1 MHLVVTSPA
10 PRRSW
15 RELLEEDEDGL
26 VSQSPEWLDALC
38 DLRGYQDA
46 SRLYQAA
53 DGTRMVLPLVRR
65 RVRIPGLTVLQSMPA
80 AWGFGGPLASRP
92 LSPAHIRA
100 VLDDLSDEGALRVH
114 IRPNPLHAATWAAA
128 AGPEVVVVPRRAH
141 VLDLSG
147 GFETVWKERFTG
159 STRNKTKKAE
169 RNGVEVCCD
178 TTGRLLPV
186 FHALFG
192 QSVDRWAGQ
201 QHEPLALARWRAAR
215 RDPLPKFEAMAGRL
229 GAAFQVW
236 VATYQGRPAA
246 ALVVLRGRNA
256 HYTRGAMDKALAGES
271 HANSLLHKLAIE
283 AACEQGCRSYHM
295 GESGDSEGLNRF
307 KSRFGAQVHDYA
319 EYRLERLPLTRA
331 EGVAK
336 GVVKRII
343 GFRDAGT
350 PQATSPGQR
359 EGDASVTAR

>member
-1 MHLVVTSPA
+1 MHLTVTSPA
-10 PRRSW
+10 PRRPW
-15 RELLEEDEDGL
+15 QELLEEDEDAL
-26 VSQSPEWLDALC
+26 VSQSPEWLDSLC
-38 DLRGYQDA
+38 DLGGYQDA
-46 SRLYQAA
+46 SRLYQAP
-53 DGTRMVLPLVRR
+53 DGTRMVLPLVRSR
-65 RVRIPGLTVLQSMPA
+65 LRLPGLTVLQSMPP
-80 AWGFGGPLASRP
+80 AWGFGGPVSSRP
-92 LSPAHIRA
+92 LTPGHIRA
-100 VLDDLSDEGALRVH
+100 VLDDLAGQGALRVH
-114 IRPNPLHAATWAAA
+114 IRPNPLHASAWASA
-128 AGPEVVVVPRRAH
+128 AGPGVVAVPRRAH

-147 GFETVWKERFTG
+147 GFDTVWKERFAG

-169 RNGVEVCCD
+169 RKGVEVECD

-186 FHALFG
+186 FHRLFG

-215 RDPLPKFEAMAGRL
+215 RDPLPKFEAMAARL

-236 VATYQGRPAA
+236 VATYQGQPAA

-271 HANSLLHKLAIE
+271 HANSLLQKLAIE

-307 KSRFGAQVHDYA
+307 KGRFGARVHDYA

-331 EGVAK
+331 EAIAK
-336 GVVKRII
+336 GAVKRVI
-343 GFRDAGT
+343 GFRDVVAPAPPSLVDAGET
-350 PQATSPGQR
+350 VQ
-359 EGDASVTAR
+359 